1 MLVMVG
7 AKVANLLVLLV
18 VVAALEVIQ
27 EMVVM
32 LELTANLD
40 LQELVVQEGLVEWQ
54 LVLLAV
60 SVAVEVE

>member
-32 LELTANLD
+32 LELTTNLD
-40 LQELVVQEGLVEWQ
+40 LQELVVQEGLAEWQ